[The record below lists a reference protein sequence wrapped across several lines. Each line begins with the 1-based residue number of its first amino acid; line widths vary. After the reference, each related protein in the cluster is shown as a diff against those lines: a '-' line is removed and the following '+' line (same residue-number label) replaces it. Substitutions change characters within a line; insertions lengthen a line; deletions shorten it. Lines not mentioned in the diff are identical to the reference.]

1 MRWGLN
7 MLCVIS
13 RGNWSNGSNA
23 GSRNRNLNNNRTN
36 ANNNVGFACDSMPNM
51 PYAAC
56 ADWQRGSPRRALRR
70 NVLQQTPLVADA
82 GRVARNANTGFAAQR
97 GIA

>member
-1 MRWGLN
+1 

-13 RGNWSNGSNA
+13 RGNWNNGSNA

-36 ANNNVGFACDSMPNM
+36 ANNNVGFACDSMPYM

-56 ADWQRGSPRRALRR
+56 ADWQRGSLRRALRR
-70 NVLQQTPLVADA
+70 NVLQQNPLVAFA
-82 GRVARNANTGFAAQR
+82 HRVVRPAKIGSAATLN
-97 GIA
+97 GAA